1 MNNSSHII
9 KIEKQFTICMN
20 LIEKNILP
28 IIVLSLGLFYS
39 YYYLDLA
46 YWLSIVNRKFDY
58 TFP

>member
-1 MNNSSHII
+1 MNDSSHII

-20 LIEKNILP
+20 LFEKNILP

-46 YWLSIVNRKFDY
+46 Y
-58 TFP
+58 